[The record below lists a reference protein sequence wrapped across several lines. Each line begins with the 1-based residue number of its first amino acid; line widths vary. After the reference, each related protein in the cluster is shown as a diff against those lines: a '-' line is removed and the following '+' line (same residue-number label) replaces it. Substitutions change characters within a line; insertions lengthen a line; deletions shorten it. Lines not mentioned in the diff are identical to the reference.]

1 MDRRVSGITSKSLPV
16 SLFPKEGIGVRKVE
30 GDFFVPF
37 KKACPEVAK
46 KGIEGKFSVA
56 TIV

>member
-1 MDRRVSGITSKSLPV
+1 LSSPFEKASPEVA
-16 SLFPKEGIGVRKVE
+16 KEGIE